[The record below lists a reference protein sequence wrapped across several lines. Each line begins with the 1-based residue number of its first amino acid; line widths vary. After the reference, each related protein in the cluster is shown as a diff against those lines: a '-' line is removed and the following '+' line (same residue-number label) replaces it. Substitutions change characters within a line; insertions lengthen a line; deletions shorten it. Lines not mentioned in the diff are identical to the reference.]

1 MDIAI
6 GSQPEMWQRTSS
18 DAHCSDVIAP
28 GVALLAVA
36 DGFGVVRGSGIG
48 SVALALLRDS
58 LKRRVRGVDP
68 ASLRAALSAAFST
81 SNARVYA
88 QTGSHDDYVAGG
100 ASLTA
105 VLVTGDHA
113 IVGHVGESRAYLARD
128 GGLSLLTDDDALQ
141 GEGWSPT
148 RTTTTPTEAR
158 YGSLLTRTL
167 GTQAT
172 LEASVLHVRLMAGDS
187 LVLCTDGV
195 HRHISGDEIA
205 YALGGTDG
213 ASDVVSRLLTMRK
226 MRSAGEGGTLIIGRQ
241 LSEVVP
247 LASAGGFS
255 AFAPRNIALA
265 CALLAIAALIALAIA
280 HVVFG
285 P

>member
-6 GSQPEMWQRTSS
+6 GSQPGMWQRTSS

-28 GVALLAVA
+28 GIALLAVA
-36 DGFGVVRGSGIG
+36 DGFGIVRGTGIG
-48 SVALALLRDS
+48 SVALQLLRES
-58 LKRRVRGVDP
+58 LKRRVRGSDP
-68 ASLRAALSAAFST
+68 ASLRAALSAAFSVA
-81 SNARVYA
+81 NARVYA

-100 ASLTA
+100 TSLTA

-113 IVGHVGESRAYLARD
+113 IVGHVGESRAYLARE
-128 GGLSLLTDDDALQ
+128 GGLTLLTDDDSLA
-141 GEGWSPT
+141 GDGWSST
-148 RTTTTPTEAR
+148 RTATPTEAK

-167 GTQAT
+167 GTQST
-172 LEASVLHVRLMAGDS
+172 LEASVLHVRLLVGDS

-205 YALGGTDG
+205 YALGGNDS

-226 MRSAGEGGTLIIGRQ
+226 MRSAGEGGTLIVGRQ
-241 LSEVVP
+241 LSELAP
-247 LASAGGFS
+247 LAAGNAFTPFS
-255 AFAPRNIALA
+255 PRNIIFALA
-265 CALLAIAALIALAIA
+265 LIAIAALIAFAIA